1 MLEFRHWNCHT
12 GQVTIAWIG
21 SHERANPAQAITLTP
36 ASSVS
41 SMRKLRAVLI
51 EDETMF
57 RQLILLTLGKVK
69 DLQVVGE
76 FGLGKP
82 GLDFCLS
89 EKPDLLVVDLMLP
102 DINGIEIAREI
113 RRAIPETK
121 ILVITAHPSER
132 LPADLM
138 ILGVNGYVDKTEPIE
153 YVLSAVETVRNG
165 GMFFASR
172 VRAKG
177 GTGSGLPISRPA
189 IQIPLTEREQEIA
202 RLVAAG
208 QMSKEIA
215 AKLNLSVRT
224 VEKHRANIMEK
235 IGVREVASLTRWCIQ
250 AGLVDT

>member
-1 MLEFRHWNCHT
+1 
-12 GQVTIAWIG
+12 
-21 SHERANPAQAITLTP
+21 
-36 ASSVS
+36 
-41 SMRKLRAVLI
+41 MRKLRAVLI

-69 DLQVVGE
+69 DLQVIGE

-82 GLDFCLS
+82 GLEYCLR
-89 EKPDLLVVDLMLP
+89 EKPDMLVVDLMLP
-102 DINGIEIAREI
+102 DLNGLDIAREV
-113 RRAIPETK
+113 RRALPETK

-132 LPADLM
+132 LPAELM
-138 ILGVNGYVDKTEPIE
+138 SIGVNGYVDKTEPIE
-153 YVLSAVETVRNG
+153 YVLSAVETVRSG

-177 GTGSGLPISRPA
+177 GTASGLGSRPPLP
-189 IQIPLTEREQEIA
+189 IPLTEREQEIA

-215 AKLNLSVRT
+215 SKLNLSVRT

-235 IGVREVASLTRWCIQ
+235 VGVREVASLTRWCIQ
-250 AGLVDT
+250 AGLVDN

>member
-1 MLEFRHWNCHT
+1 
-12 GQVTIAWIG
+12 
-21 SHERANPAQAITLTP
+21 
-36 ASSVS
+36 
-41 SMRKLRAVLI
+41 MRSQIRVVLI

-69 DLQVVGE
+69 GIEVIGE
-76 FGLGKP
+76 FGFGKP
-82 GLDFCLS
+82 GLAFCLK
-89 EKPDLLVVDLMLP
+89 EKPDMLVVDLMLP
-102 DINGIEIAREI
+102 DINGLEIAREI
-113 RRAIPETK
+113 RRAVPEMK

-138 ILGVNGYVDKTEPIE
+138 SIGVSGYVDKTEPIE
-153 YVLSAVETVRNG
+153 YVLSAVETVRAG

-177 GTGSGLPISRPA
+177 GSGVIPAAPRPLDV
-189 IQIPLTEREQEIA
+189 PLTEREQEIA

-215 AKLNLSVRT
+215 SKLNLSVRT

-235 IGVREVASLTRWCIQ
+235 VGVREVASLTRWCIQ
-250 AGLVDT
+250 VGLVDN

>member
-1 MLEFRHWNCHT
+1 
-12 GQVTIAWIG
+12 
-21 SHERANPAQAITLTP
+21 
-36 ASSVS
+36 
-41 SMRKLRAVLI
+41 MRKLRAVLI

-82 GLDFCLS
+82 GLEFCLR

-102 DINGIEIAREI
+102 DINGIEIAREV
-113 RRAIPETK
+113 RRAVPEMK

-138 ILGVNGYVDKTEPIE
+138 LLGVNGYVDKTEPIE

-177 GTGSGLPISRPA
+177 GSAASLAAPRPPL
-189 IQIPLTEREQEIA
+189 QIPLTEREQEIA

-235 IGVREVASLTRWCIQ
+235 VGVREVASLTRWCIQ
-250 AGLVDT
+250 AGLVES

>member
-1 MLEFRHWNCHT
+1 MPPRCDSRHPS
-12 GQVTIAWIG
+12 V
-21 SHERANPAQAITLTP
+21 LTP
-36 ASSVS
+36 IPRFR
-41 SMRKLRAVLI
+41 MRKIRAVLI

-57 RQLILLTLGKVK
+57 RQLILLALGKVK

-76 FGLGKP
+76 YGLGKP
-82 GLDFCLS
+82 GLEFCLR

-102 DINGIEIAREI
+102 DINGMEIAREV
-113 RRAIPETK
+113 RRASPDTK

-132 LPADLM
+132 LPADL
-138 ILGVNGYVDKTEPIE
+138 IVLGVNGYVDKTEPIE
-153 YVLSAVETVRNG
+153 YVLSAVETVRSG

-177 GTGSGLPISRPA
+177 GASTGFTGTKPA
-189 IQIPLTEREQEIA
+189 LQVPLTEREQEIA
-202 RLVAAG
+202 RMVAAG

-235 IGVREVASLTRWCIQ
+235 VGVREVASLTRWCIQ

>member
-1 MLEFRHWNCHT
+1 M
-12 GQVTIAWIG
+12 I
-21 SHERANPAQAITLTP
+21 
-36 ASSVS
+36 
-41 SMRKLRAVLI
+41 
-51 EDETMF
+51 
-57 RQLILLTLGKVK
+57 
-69 DLQVVGE
+69 GE
-76 FGLGKP
+76 FGQGKP
-82 GLDFCLS
+82 GLEFCLR

-102 DINGIEIAREI
+102 DLNGMEIAREV
-113 RRAIPETK
+113 RRAVPDTK

-138 ILGVNGYVDKTEPIE
+138 ALGVNGYVDKTEPIE

-177 GTGSGLPISRPA
+177 GTVPGFASTRPPLEV
-189 IQIPLTEREQEIA
+189 PLTEREQEIA

-235 IGVREVASLTRWCIQ
+235 VGVREVASLTRWCIQ

>member
-1 MLEFRHWNCHT
+1 
-12 GQVTIAWIG
+12 
-21 SHERANPAQAITLTP
+21 
-36 ASSVS
+36 
-41 SMRKLRAVLI
+41 MRKLRAVLI

-69 DLQVVGE
+69 DLQVIGE

-82 GLDFCLS
+82 GLEFCLR
-89 EKPDLLVVDLMLP
+89 EKPDMLVVDLMLP
-102 DINGIEIAREI
+102 DVNGMEIAREV
-113 RRAIPETK
+113 RKALPETK
-121 ILVITAHPSER
+121 ILVITAHPSDR

-138 ILGVNGYVDKTEPIE
+138 VLGVNGYVDKTEPIE

-177 GTGSGLPISRPA
+177 GNAQGGLIVTRPVL
-189 IQIPLTEREQEIA
+189 QVPLTEREQEIA

-215 AKLNLSVRT
+215 ASLNLSVRT
-224 VEKHRANIMEK
+224 V
-235 IGVREVASLTRWCIQ
+235 
-250 AGLVDT
+250 AGLQAVPVSHGRGAASRSISRRL

>member
-1 MLEFRHWNCHT
+1 
-12 GQVTIAWIG
+12 
-21 SHERANPAQAITLTP
+21 
-36 ASSVS
+36 
-41 SMRKLRAVLI
+41 MRKLRAVLI

-69 DLQVVGE
+69 DLQVIGE
-76 FGLGKP
+76 FGLGRP
-82 GLDFCLS
+82 GLEFCLQ
-89 EKPDLLVVDLMLP
+89 EKPDMLVVDLMLP
-102 DINGIEIAREI
+102 DVNGMEIAREV
-113 RRAIPETK
+113 RKALPDTK

-138 ILGVNGYVDKTEPIE
+138 VLGVNGYVDKTEPIE

-177 GTGSGLPISRPA
+177 GVAQGGLIVTRPVL
-189 IQIPLTEREQEIA
+189 QVPLTEREQEIA

-215 AKLNLSVRT
+215 ASLNLSVRT

-235 IGVREVASLTRWCIQ
+235 VGVREVASLTRWCMQ
-250 AGLVDT
+250 AGLVDA

>member
-1 MLEFRHWNCHT
+1 
-12 GQVTIAWIG
+12 
-21 SHERANPAQAITLTP
+21 
-36 ASSVS
+36 
-41 SMRKLRAVLI
+41 MRNLRAVLI

-69 DLQVVGE
+69 GLQVVGE

-82 GLDFCLS
+82 GLDFCLR
-89 EKPDLLVVDLMLP
+89 EKPDMLVVDLMLP
-102 DINGIEIAREI
+102 DLNGMEIAREV
-113 RRAIPETK
+113 RRALPETK

-132 LPADLM
+132 LPAELM
-138 ILGVNGYVDKTEPIE
+138 ALGVNGYVDKTEPIE
-153 YVLSAVETVRNG
+153 YVLSAVETVRGG

-177 GTGSGLPISRPA
+177 GSAASLTGVRRPIDV
-189 IQIPLTEREQEIA
+189 PLTDREQEIA

-250 AGLVDT
+250 AGLVDD

>member
-1 MLEFRHWNCHT
+1 
-12 GQVTIAWIG
+12 
-21 SHERANPAQAITLTP
+21 
-36 ASSVS
+36 
-41 SMRKLRAVLI
+41 MRKLRAVLI

-69 DLQVVGE
+69 DLQVIGE

-82 GLDFCLS
+82 GLEFCLR
-89 EKPDLLVVDLMLP
+89 EKPDMLVVDLMLP
-102 DINGIEIAREI
+102 DVNGMEIAREV
-113 RRAIPETK
+113 RKALPDTK

-138 ILGVNGYVDKTEPIE
+138 VLGVNGYVDKTEPIE

-177 GTGSGLPISRPA
+177 GLAQGGLIVTRPVL
-189 IQIPLTEREQEIA
+189 QIPLTEREQEIA

-215 AKLNLSVRT
+215 ASLNLSVRT

-235 IGVREVASLTRWCIQ
+235 VGVREVASLTRWCIQ

>member
-1 MLEFRHWNCHT
+1 
-12 GQVTIAWIG
+12 
-21 SHERANPAQAITLTP
+21 
-36 ASSVS
+36 
-41 SMRKLRAVLI
+41 MRKLRAVLI

-69 DLQVVGE
+69 DLEVIGE

-82 GLDFCLS
+82 GLDYCLR
-89 EKPDLLVVDLMLP
+89 EKPDMLVVDLMLP
-102 DINGIEIAREI
+102 DINGMEIAREV
-113 RRAIPETK
+113 RRALPEMK

-138 ILGVNGYVDKTEPIE
+138 VLGVNGYVDKTEPIE
-153 YVLSAVETVRNG
+153 YVLSAVETVRSG

-177 GTGSGLPISRPA
+177 GAGGLAVSRPPMEV
-189 IQIPLTEREQEIA
+189 PLTDREQEIA

-250 AGLVDT
+250 AGLVEA

>member
-1 MLEFRHWNCHT
+1 
-12 GQVTIAWIG
+12 
-21 SHERANPAQAITLTP
+21 
-36 ASSVS
+36 
-41 SMRKLRAVLI
+41 MRSQIRVVLI

-69 DLQVVGE
+69 GIQVVGE

-82 GLDFCLS
+82 GLDYCLK
-89 EKPDLLVVDLMLP
+89 EKPDMLVVDLMLP
-102 DINGIEIAREI
+102 DTNGLDIAREV
-113 RRAIPETK
+113 RRLVPEMK

-138 ILGVNGYVDKTEPIE
+138 ALGVNGYVDKTEPIE
-153 YVLSAVETVRNG
+153 YVLSAVETVREG

-172 VRAKG
+172 VRAKS
-177 GTGSGLPISRPA
+177 GTSLPGSKRPMDV
-189 IQIPLTEREQEIA
+189 PLTEREQEIA

-215 AKLNLSVRT
+215 SKLNLSVRT

-235 IGVREVASLTRWCIQ
+235 VGVREVASLTRWCIQ
-250 AGLVDT
+250 VGLVDN

>member
-1 MLEFRHWNCHT
+1 
-12 GQVTIAWIG
+12 
-21 SHERANPAQAITLTP
+21 
-36 ASSVS
+36 
-41 SMRKLRAVLI
+41 MRSQIRVVLI

-69 DLQVVGE
+69 GIQVVGE
-76 FGLGKP
+76 FGMGKP
-82 GLDFCLS
+82 GLDYCLK
-89 EKPDLLVVDLMLP
+89 EKPDMLVVDLMLP
-102 DINGIEIAREI
+102 DINGLDIAREV
-113 RRAIPETK
+113 RRAVPEMK

-138 ILGVNGYVDKTEPIE
+138 ALGVNGYVDKTEPIE
-153 YVLSAVETVRNG
+153 YVLSAVETVRAG

-177 GTGSGLPISRPA
+177 GGNALPGAKRPLDV
-189 IQIPLTEREQEIA
+189 PLTEREQEIA

-235 IGVREVASLTRWCIQ
+235 VGVREVASLTRWCIQ
-250 AGLVDT
+250 VGLVDN

>member
-1 MLEFRHWNCHT
+1 
-12 GQVTIAWIG
+12 
-21 SHERANPAQAITLTP
+21 
-36 ASSVS
+36 
-41 SMRKLRAVLI
+41 MRSQIRVVLI

-69 DLQVVGE
+69 GIQVVGE

-82 GLDFCLS
+82 GLDYCIR
-89 EKPDLLVVDLMLP
+89 EKPDMLVVDLMLP
-102 DINGIEIAREI
+102 DINGLDIAREV
-113 RRAIPETK
+113 RRLVPDMK

-138 ILGVNGYVDKTEPIE
+138 AIGVNGYVDKTEPIE
-153 YVLSAVETVRNG
+153 YVLSAVETVRAG

-177 GTGSGLPISRPA
+177 GGNPATGAKRPLDV
-189 IQIPLTEREQEIA
+189 PLTEREQEIA

-235 IGVREVASLTRWCIQ
+235 VGVREVASLTRWCIQ
-250 AGLVDT
+250 VGLVDN

>member
-1 MLEFRHWNCHT
+1 
-12 GQVTIAWIG
+12 
-21 SHERANPAQAITLTP
+21 
-36 ASSVS
+36 
-41 SMRKLRAVLI
+41 MRKLRAVLI

-69 DLQVVGE
+69 DLQVIGE
-76 FGLGKP
+76 FGLGRP
-82 GLDFCLS
+82 GLEFCLQ
-89 EKPDLLVVDLMLP
+89 EKPDMLVVDLMLP
-102 DINGIEIAREI
+102 DVNGMEIAREV
-113 RRAIPETK
+113 RKALPDTK

-138 ILGVNGYVDKTEPIE
+138 VLGVNGYVDKTEPIE

-177 GTGSGLPISRPA
+177 GVAQGGLIVTRPVL
-189 IQIPLTEREQEIA
+189 QVPLTEREQEIA

-215 AKLNLSVRT
+215 ASLNLSVRT

-235 IGVREVASLTRWCIQ
+235 VGVREVASLTRWCIQ

>member
-1 MLEFRHWNCHT
+1 
-12 GQVTIAWIG
+12 
-21 SHERANPAQAITLTP
+21 
-36 ASSVS
+36 
-41 SMRKLRAVLI
+41 MRKLRAVLI

-82 GLDFCLS
+82 GLEYCLR

-102 DINGIEIAREI
+102 DINGIEIAREV
-113 RRAIPETK
+113 RKAVPETR

-132 LPADLM
+132 LPAELM
-138 ILGVNGYVDKTEPIE
+138 MLGVSGYVDKTEPIE
-153 YVLSAVETVRNG
+153 YVLSAVETVRAG

-172 VRAKG
+172 VRGKG
-177 GTGSGLPISRPA
+177 GAGALLPSRPPLA
-189 IQIPLTEREQEIA
+189 VPLTEREQEIA
-202 RLVAAG
+202 KLVAAG

-235 IGVREVASLTRWCIQ
+235 VGVREVASLTRWCIQ
-250 AGLVDT
+250 AGLIDS

>member
-1 MLEFRHWNCHT
+1 
-12 GQVTIAWIG
+12 
-21 SHERANPAQAITLTP
+21 
-36 ASSVS
+36 
-41 SMRKLRAVLI
+41 
-51 EDETMF
+51 MF

-69 DLQVVGE
+69 DLQVIGE
-76 FGLGKP
+76 FGMGRP
-82 GLDFCLS
+82 GLDYCLR

-102 DINGIEIAREI
+102 DINGIEVAREA
-113 RRAIPETK
+113 RRQLPDIK

-132 LPADLM
+132 LPAEL
-138 ILGVNGYVDKTEPIE
+138 IVLGVNGYVDKTEPIE

-177 GTGSGLPISRPA
+177 GSAAALTARPPMP
-189 IQIPLTEREQEIA
+189 IPLTEREQEIA
-202 RLVAAG
+202 KLVAAG

-235 IGVREVASLTRWCIQ
+235 IGVREVASLTRWCISV
-250 AGLVDT
+250 GLVDT

>member
-1 MLEFRHWNCHT
+1 
-12 GQVTIAWIG
+12 
-21 SHERANPAQAITLTP
+21 
-36 ASSVS
+36 
-41 SMRKLRAVLI
+41 
-51 EDETMF
+51 MF

-69 DLQVVGE
+69 DLQVIGE

-82 GLDFCLS
+82 GLYCCLR

-102 DINGIEIAREI
+102 DTNGLDIAREV
-113 RRAIPETK
+113 RRAVPEMK

-138 ILGVNGYVDKTEPIE
+138 ALGVNGYVDKTEPIE
-153 YVLSAVETVRNG
+153 YVLSAVETVRAG

-172 VRAKG
+172 VRAKSG
-177 GTGSGLPISRPA
+177 APLPSGTKRPLDV
-189 IQIPLTEREQEIA
+189 PLTEREQEIA

-235 IGVREVASLTRWCIQ
+235 VGVREVASLTRWCIQ
-250 AGLVDT
+250 VGLVDN